1 MQTQTST
8 QTSNLHDASSL
19 SRTYQLLRFT
29 YGLVPFLA
37 GLDKFFN
44 FLTDWEK
51 YLPPAVADL
60 LPVSPRVFMGVVGV
74 IEMVAGLVVLTVL
87 PRVGALVVMIW
98 LVAVA
103 LSAALAGYFD
113 VAVRDLVMAVGAYAL
128 AQLAARHDASFHE
141 PIGARESLRQH
152 A

>member
-1 MQTQTST
+1 MQTQTP
-8 QTSNLHDASSL
+8 NLHDESSL

-44 FLTDWEK
+44 LLTNWEK
-51 YLPPAVADL
+51 YLPPAVAHL
-60 LPVSPRVFMGVVGV
+60 LPMSPGMFMAVVGI
-74 IEMVAGLVVLTVL
+74 IEMLAGLAVLTIL
-87 PRVGALVVMIW
+87 PRSGAVVVMIW
-98 LVAVA
+98 LVAVG

-113 VAVRDLVMAVGAYAL
+113 VAVRDLVMAVGAYTL
-128 AQLAARHDASFHE
+128 AQLAARKDAFYNE
-141 PIGARESLRQH
+141 PISVRESLRQH